1 MNGVKQLSTAIY
13 RACSSLKPGW
23 ASSTSALIGTH
34 GTRAALAIQSIK
46 IDRRKGPSTDRL
58 EEGWPQEQ
66 GRAVGGFVSL
76 LTLKEG
82 PLLAIGASQSEAV
95 STSL

>member
-13 RACSSLKPGW
+13 RASSSLKPGW
-23 ASSTSALIGTH
+23 ASSTSALMGTH

-58 EEGWPQEQ
+58 EEGERVEQ
-66 GRAVGGFVSL
+66 RRAVRGLVSL
-76 LTLKEG
+76 LTLRVCRLVA
-82 PLLAIGASQSEAV
+82 PSASRLKIVSESV
-95 STSL
+95 